1 MLPGM
6 PPSYGGQSLSRRAEF
21 AIGNLT
27 WIGYLIYRASQGD
40 SSGEL
45 LPKAIIGLAAV
56 NGFVWLIT
64 RRKTKTEDNG

>member
-6 PPSYGGQSLSRRAEF
+6 PPSGGQTLSRRIEF
-21 AIGNLT
+21 AIGNLS

-45 LPKAIIGLAAV
+45 LPKAVIGLAAV
-56 NGFVWLIT
+56 NGFVWLTT
-64 RRKTKTEDNG
+64 RGRSKIENNG